1 MNNAKHN
8 RSMLSRCLFTVA
20 IATIFCQTLSART
33 ALEYFWNNDPG
44 IGNGTVIYDYSAD
57 TDGRE
62 YTIDTSALDP
72 GLNVLGFRANI
83 NGRWSHTSF
92 RLVAIDNHTPGTWEA
107 EYFWNEDPG
116 TGKATTLTLSENDGV
131 GLTSFTLDTGELH
144 PGVNVLGVRIKSNF
158 GWSTTKTYILNIP
171 YMADNTCVAE
181 YFWDN
186 DPGCGKGTPLS
197 ADILSTGTLIEL
209 DLPTDGLTPGAHTL
223 GIRSK
228 SGQTWST
235 TRTFIIGV
243 PYMADNT
250 CVAEYFWDT
259 DPGCGKGI
267 PLSADV
273 LSTGTLIELDLPTD
287 GLKPGAHT
295 LGIRSKSGQT
305 WSTTCTNTV
314 YVAGEKGPGCTYA
327 EYFWGED
334 PGYGKGTPIDIKPG
348 DEVTVDDL
356 TVDFPKETA
365 DEYVLS
371 FRSRSDNGWS
381 TTVTKILPHLYV
393 EEITIDADTTIM
405 TRGTSIQLRGIVTP
419 TDAFDDRITWSSSDD
434 NVLTVDNSGLVKAV
448 GAGKA
453 TVTAKAEDAH
463 GMTGSIDIEVIVPVE
478 GIIIEP
484 AELKLSVTNTH
495 KLSAKVTPEDATYTE
510 VIWSCE
516 GDAVTVD
523 EEGNLTAIARG
534 EAIVTATSAD
544 GTGIS
549 GSCKVAVGYLMG
561 DADDDGTLA
570 VNDVVLTARGVVDDI
585 DQKLVIEAVDMN
597 SDGMLT
603 VGDLALVAKSVIEW
617 DPQPAAIPTQKRVAP
632 EYGNILLVPEPDG
645 ETVAVYVE
653 SGISV
658 TGMQFDA
665 EASEGVAVTGIT
677 SAPETGFS
685 TENHTFIDG
694 RMRLLSYSAK
704 TNTLVSS
711 VPAAYIHLTRT
722 GEDAS
727 EDAMLE
733 VSNAMAS
740 DFSGNLY
747 SLGSAWT
754 RLETSAAPEILAEG
768 ISVSTEGRTII
779 VTVPDDRYITFSD
792 MKGVS
797 RRMAMT
803 KGINRFDVHAGGV
816 YAVDGIKII
825 IK

>member
-1 MNNAKHN
+1 MNNAKHH
-8 RSMLSRCLFTVA
+8 RSMLSRWFLSAV
-20 IATIFCQTLSART
+20 IVTIFSPAVYAQSVIEYFWNEDPGIGHGTIVKQTGNDSSGSDFTIDASNLRSGINLLGMRANQHGKWSHTIYRLISGGDT
-33 ALEYFWNNDPG
+33 SSDDWDVEYFWNNDPG
-44 IGNGTVIYDYSAD
+44 IGKATPVSLSAP
-57 TDGRE
+57 DGDNLMSM
-62 YTIDTSALDP
+62 TLDTSHLKP
-72 GLNVLGFRANI
+72 GLNILGIRANS
-83 NGRWSHTSF
+83 GS
-92 RLVAIDNHTPGTWEA
+92 V
-107 EYFWNEDPG
+107 
-116 TGKATTLTLSENDGV
+116 LS
-131 GLTSFTLDTGELH
+131 
-144 PGVNVLGVRIKSNF
+144 
-158 GWSTTKTYILNIP
+158 STRTYIINISP
-171 YMADNTCVAE
+171 AGDDKCVVE

-186 DPGCGKGTPLS
+186 DPGCGKATPIPEG
-197 ADILSTGTLIEL
+197 AIDAGTLVEMEI
-209 DLPTDGLTPGAHTL
+209 PYNGLTPGAHTL
-223 GIRSK
+223 GIRSL
-228 SGQTWST
+228 SSYGWSAT
-235 TRTFIIGV
+235 
-243 PYMADNT
+243 Y
-250 CVAEYFWDT
+250 
-259 DPGCGKGI
+259 
-267 PLSADV
+267 
-273 LSTGTLIELDLPTD
+273 
-287 GLKPGAHT
+287 
-295 LGIRSKSGQT
+295 
-305 WSTTCTNTV
+305 TNTV

-348 DEVTVDDL
+348 DEVSVDEL
-356 TVDFPKETA
+356 TIDFPTEVA

-381 TTVTKILPHLYV
+381 TTVTKILPHLYI
-393 EEITIDADTTIM
+393 EEIAIEADTTIM
-405 TRGTSIQLRGIVTP
+405 TRGTSMQLRGIVTP

-463 GMTGSIDIEVIVPVE
+463 GVTGSIDIEVIVPVE
-478 GIIIEP
+478 GISIEP

-495 KLSAKVTPEDATYTE
+495 KLTAKVTPEDATYTE
-510 VIWSCE
+510 VTWSCE

-523 EEGNLTAIARG
+523 EEGNITAIARG
-534 EAIVTATSAD
+534 EAIVTATATD

-549 GSCKVAVGYLMG
+549 GSCKVTVGYLMG

-585 DQKLVIEAVDMN
+585 DQKLVMEAVDMN

-617 DPQPAAIPTQKRVAP
+617 NPLPASIPAQKRVAP

-658 TGMQFDA
+658 TGLQFDV
-665 EASEGVAVTGIT
+665 EASEGVNVNGIT
-677 SAPETGFS
+677 SASETGFS
-685 TENHTFIDG
+685 TENHAFTDG
-694 RMRLLSYSAK
+694 RTRHLSYSVS
-704 TNTLVSS
+704 TNALPGN

-722 GEDAS
+722 DDNAS

-740 DFSGNLY
+740 DFFGYLY

-754 RLETSAAPEILAEG
+754 KLETSSSPEISAEG
-768 ISVSTEGRTII
+768 ISVTTEGRTVI

-797 RRMAMT
+797 RRMSMT
-803 KGINRFDVHAGGV
+803 KGINRFEVPAGGV